1 MAHLTEL
8 PADDLEGLLGQWS
21 AACLARLGAL
31 ERPVAAAAR
40 TGSLLRRPATESSV
54 AAAER
59 RLGVH
64 FPPSY
69 RQFLLLSD
77 GAYGD
82 TMGALTTSSYRS
94 GDAAEAW
101 GFVPAAE
108 VRPYVEVDPH
118 AVEIW
123 VELQDEIDAADG
135 GGAQLAPVLE
145 GGEVHDHRPM
155 QQALA
160 IARGFDANCSLLVP
174 VGAPGAGE
182 EWEVWEHH
190 KEGTI
195 RWSSFRAYLHDT
207 VEEHLGVDVDEAE
220 ALLLVAGAESGDQS
234 AVQRLARVRSP
245 EAKELLVDAARR
257 GVAPYAVT
265 SALARIGGPEV
276 VTVLTGLQLESRQQ
290 DFVHAALARI
300 GTPEALDHLAA
311 VGAYWHLARVGDP
324 RAPAIAVS
332 RLRHGDVSTVQAA
345 ARLLSQLPDPAWVP
359 DLVAAYDRAHSD
371 QVRLSILYALD
382 ACGAHEEVRRRVTD
396 LLDDPYGY
404 AARALI
410 DRLSPPENPTGSPG
424 S

>member
-1 MAHLTEL
+1 MVRLNEW
-8 PADDLEGLLGQWS
+8 PADELEGLLLQWG

-40 TGSLLRRPATESSV
+40 TGSLLRPPATESAV

-82 TMGALTTSSYRS
+82 TMGALTAGGSLADDS
-94 GDAAEAW
+94 DDAW
-101 GFVPAAE
+101 GFLPVAE

-123 VELQDEIDAADG
+123 LELQDEIEAANG
-135 GGAQLAPVLE
+135 GVDLTPVFE
-145 GGEVHDHRPM
+145 GDEVRDHRPM
-155 QQALA
+155 QDALA

-174 VGAPGAGE
+174 VGGPGPGE

-190 KEGTI
+190 KEGTT

-207 VEEHLGVDVDEAE
+207 VEEHLGVDVDEVE

-245 EAKELLVDAARR
+245 EATKLLVEAARR
-257 GVAPYAVT
+257 GVAPHAVMR
-265 SALARIGGPEV
+265 ALARIGGPEV
-276 VTVLTGLQLESRQQ
+276 LAVLTALQLESWQQ
-290 DFVHAALARI
+290 QYVHAALARI

-311 VGAYWHLARVGDP
+311 VGAYRPLADLGDP
-324 RAPAIAVS
+324 RASAIAAS
-332 RLRHGDVSTVQAA
+332 RLRQGDVSEVVAA
-345 ARLLSQLPDPAWVP
+345 AGLLWQLPDSAWVP
-359 DLVAAYDRAHSD
+359 DLVAAYERVPYDEARHA
-371 QVRLSILYALD
+371 ILHALD
-382 ACGAHEEVRRRVTD
+382 ACGAAEEVRRRAPD
-396 LLDDPYGY
+396 LLDGAYGY
-404 AARALI
+404 LARALLE
-410 DRLSPPENPTGSPG
+410 RLSPPGDPTQSPR

>member
-1 MAHLTEL
+1 MVRLGEW
-8 PADDLEGLLGQWS
+8 PADDLDGLLRQWS

-40 TGSLLRRPATESSV
+40 TGSLLRPPATESAV

-69 RQFLLLSD
+69 RQFLLISD

-82 TMGALTTSSYRS
+82 TMGALTAGGSLADDS
-94 GDAAEAW
+94 DDAW
-101 GFVPAAE
+101 GLLPVAE

-123 VELQDEIDAADG
+123 LELQDEIEAADG
-135 GGAQLAPVLE
+135 GVDLTPVFE
-145 GGEVHDHRPM
+145 GDEVRDHRPM
-155 QQALA
+155 QDALA

-174 VGAPGAGE
+174 VGGPGPGE

-190 KEGTI
+190 KEGTT

-220 ALLLVAGAESGDQS
+220 ALLLVAGAESGNQS

-245 EAKELLVDAARR
+245 EATKLLVEAARR
-257 GVAPYAVT
+257 GIAPHAVMR
-265 SALARIGGPEV
+265 ALARIGGPEV
-276 VTVLTGLQLESRQQ
+276 VAVLTALQLDSWQQ
-290 DFVHAALARI
+290 PYVHAALARI

-311 VGAYWHLARVGDP
+311 VGAYRHLADLGDP
-324 RAPAIAVS
+324 RASSIAAS
-332 RLRHGDVSTVQAA
+332 RLRQGEVSEVVAA
-345 ARLLSQLPDPAWVP
+345 AGLLWQLPDSAWVP
-359 DLVAAYDRAHSD
+359 DLVAAFERVPYDEARNA
-371 QVRLSILYALD
+371 ILHALD
-382 ACGAHEEVRRRVTD
+382 ACGAAEEVRRRAPV
-396 LLDDPYGY
+396 LLDGAYGY
-404 AARALI
+404 LARALLE
-410 DRLSPPENPTGSPG
+410 RLSPPEDPAQSPR

>member
-1 MAHLTEL
+1 MVRLNEW
-8 PADDLEGLLGQWS
+8 PADDLDGLLRQWS

-31 ERPVAAAAR
+31 ERPVSAAAR
-40 TGSLLRRPATESSV
+40 TGSLLRPPATESAV

-82 TMGALTTSSYRS
+82 TMGALTAGGSLADDS
-94 GDAAEAW
+94 DDAW
-101 GFVPAAE
+101 GFLPVAE
-108 VRPYVEVDPH
+108 VRPYVEVDSH

-123 VELQDEIDAADG
+123 LEMQDEIEAAYG
-135 GGAQLAPVLE
+135 GVDLRPVFE
-145 GGEVHDHRPM
+145 GDEVRDHRPM
-155 QQALA
+155 QDALA

-174 VGAPGAGE
+174 VGGPGPGE

-190 KEGTI
+190 KEGTT

-207 VEEHLGVDVDEAE
+207 VEEHLGVDVDEVE

-245 EAKELLVDAARR
+245 EATKLLVEAARR
-257 GVAPYAVT
+257 GVAPHAVMR
-265 SALARIGGPEV
+265 ALARIGGPEV
-276 VTVLTGLQLESRQQ
+276 VAVLTALQLDSWQQ
-290 DFVHAALARI
+290 PYVHAALARI

-311 VGAYWHLARVGDP
+311 VGAYRHLADLGDP
-324 RAPAIAVS
+324 RASAIAAS
-332 RLRHGDVSTVQAA
+332 RLRQGDVSEVVAA
-345 ARLLSQLPDPAWVP
+345 AGLLWQLPDSAWVP
-359 DLVAAYDRAHSD
+359 DLVAAYERVPYDEARNA
-371 QVRLSILYALD
+371 ILHALD
-382 ACGAHEEVRRRVTD
+382 ACGAAGEVRRRAPD
-396 LLDDPYGY
+396 LLDGAYGY
-404 AARALI
+404 LARALLE
-410 DRLSPPENPTGSPG
+410 RLSPPADPTQSPR

>member
-1 MAHLTEL
+1 MVRLNEW
-8 PADDLEGLLGQWS
+8 PADDLDGLLRQWS

-31 ERPVAAAAR
+31 ERPVSAAAR
-40 TGSLLRRPATESSV
+40 TGSLLRPPATESAV

-82 TMGALTTSSYRS
+82 TMGAL
-94 GDAAEAW
+94 AAGGSLADDSDDAW
-101 GFVPAAE
+101 GFLPVAE
-108 VRPYVEVDPH
+108 VRPYVEVDSH

-123 VELQDEIDAADG
+123 LEMQDEIEAAYG
-135 GGAQLAPVLE
+135 GVDLRPVFE
-145 GGEVHDHRPM
+145 GDEVRDHRPM
-155 QQALA
+155 QDALA

-174 VGAPGAGE
+174 VGGPGPGE

-190 KEGTI
+190 KEGTT

-207 VEEHLGVDVDEAE
+207 VEEHLGVDVDEVE

-245 EAKELLVDAARR
+245 EATKLLVEAARR
-257 GVAPYAVT
+257 GVAPHAVMR
-265 SALARIGGPEV
+265 ALARIGGPEV
-276 VTVLTGLQLESRQQ
+276 VAVLTALQLESWQQ
-290 DFVHAALARI
+290 QYVHAALARI

-311 VGAYWHLARVGDP
+311 VGAYRHLADLGDP
-324 RAPAIAVS
+324 RASAIAAS
-332 RLRHGDVSTVQAA
+332 QLRQGDVSEVLAA
-345 ARLLSQLPDPAWVP
+345 ARLLRQLPDSAWVP
-359 DLVAAYDRAHSD
+359 DLVAAYERVSCDEARHA
-371 QVRLSILYALD
+371 ILHALD
-382 ACGAHEEVRRRVTD
+382 ACGAAEEVRRRAPD
-396 LLDDPYGY
+396 LLDRAYGY
-404 AARALI
+404 LARALLE
-410 DRLSPPENPTGSPG
+410 RLSPPGDPTQSPR

>member
-1 MAHLTEL
+1 MAHPKEL
-8 PADDLEGLLGQWS
+8 PADDLDGLLRQWS

-40 TGSLLRRPATESSV
+40 TGSLLRPPATESAV

-94 GDAAEAW
+94 GDSDEAW

-123 VELQDEIDAADG
+123 LELQDEIDAVDG
-135 GGAQLAPVLE
+135 GGAELTPVFE
-145 GGEVHDHRPM
+145 GDEVRDHRPM
-155 QQALA
+155 REALA

-174 VGAPGAGE
+174 VGGPGPGE

-190 KEGTI
+190 KEGTT

-207 VEEHLGVDVDEAE
+207 VEEHLGVDVEEVE

-245 EAKELLVDAARR
+245 EATRLLVDAARR
-257 GVAPYAVT
+257 GVAPHAVT
-265 SALARIGGPEV
+265 RALARIGGPEV
-276 VTVLTGLQLESRQQ
+276 FAVLTSLQFESWQQ
-290 DFVHAALARI
+290 PYVHTALARI

-311 VGAYWHLARVGDP
+311 VGAYRQLADLGDP
-324 RAPAIAVS
+324 RAPAIAAS
-332 RLRHGDVSTVQAA
+332 RLRHGDVSEVVAA
-345 ARLLSQLPDPAWVP
+345 ARLLWQLPDSAWVP
-359 DLVAAYDRAHSD
+359 DLVAAYERVPYDEARHA
-371 QVRLSILYALD
+371 ILHALD
-382 ACGAHEEVRRRVTD
+382 ACGASEEVRRRAPD
-396 LLDDPYGY
+396 LLDGAYGY
-404 AARALI
+404 LARALLE
-410 DRLSPPENPTGSPG
+410 RLPPPEDPTQSPR

>member
-1 MAHLTEL
+1 MIRLKEW
-8 PADDLEGLLGQWS
+8 PADDLDGLLRQWS

-40 TGSLLRRPATESSV
+40 TGSLLRPPATESGV

-64 FPPSY
+64 LPPSY

-82 TMGALTTSSYRS
+82 TMGALTAGGSQADDS
-94 GDAAEAW
+94 DEEW
-101 GFVPAAE
+101 GFLPVAG
-108 VRPYVEVDPH
+108 VRPYVEVDSH

-123 VELQDEIDAADG
+123 LELQDEIDAADG
-135 GGAQLAPVLE
+135 GGVDLTPVFE
-145 GGEVHDHRPM
+145 GDEVRDHRPM
-155 QQALA
+155 QDALA

-174 VGAPGAGE
+174 VGGLGPGE

-190 KEGTI
+190 KEGTT

-207 VEEHLGVDVDEAE
+207 VEEHLGVDVDETE

-245 EAKELLVDAARR
+245 EAIKLLVDAARR
-257 GVAPYAVT
+257 GVAPHAVT
-265 SALARIGGPEV
+265 RALARIGGREV
-276 VTVLTGLQLESRQQ
+276 VAVLTALQLESWQQ
-290 DFVHAALARI
+290 QYVHAALARI

-311 VGAYWHLARVGDP
+311 VGAYWYLAQVGDP
-324 RAPAIAVS
+324 RAPAIAAAQ
-332 RLRHGDVSTVQAA
+332 LRHGDVSAVLAA
-345 ARLLSQLPDPAWVP
+345 TRLLSQVPDSAWVP
-359 DLVAAYDRAHSD
+359 ALVAAYARVPYDEERNA
-371 QVRLSILYALD
+371 ILHALD
-382 ACGAHEEVRRRVTD
+382 ACGATEEVRRRVPD
-396 LLDDPYGY
+396 LLDGAYGY
-404 AARALI
+404 LARALQE
-410 DRLSPPENPTGSPG
+410 RLSPPTDPTQSP